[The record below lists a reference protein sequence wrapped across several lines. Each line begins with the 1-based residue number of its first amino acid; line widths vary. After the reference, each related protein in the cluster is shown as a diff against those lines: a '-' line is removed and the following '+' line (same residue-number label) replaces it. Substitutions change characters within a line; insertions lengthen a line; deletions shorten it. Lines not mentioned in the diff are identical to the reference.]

1 MGSSGGTGASE
12 ECAAMDRDTNIRPVE
27 IRDVP
32 RLVALMRALA
42 AEEGSSGALEADE
55 ASLLRDGFGPAPR
68 WRAFVA
74 AAGAEAVGYVSYT
87 IGYSIW
93 AGRSTLLVDDVF
105 VDPEYRGMSLGRKL
119 MEAIGRVCLED
130 GHAFA
135 RWTVE
140 LGNVRAMR
148 FYERIGARLA
158 RKGLCTWV
166 PLLPDP

>member
-1 MGSSGGTGASE
+1 MDSSGGTGAQGE
-12 ECAAMDRDTNIRPVE
+12 FAAMDRHMEIRPAE
-27 IRDVP
+27 AGDIP
-32 RLVALMRALA
+32 RLLVLMRALA
-42 AEEGSSGALEADE
+42 AEEGSSGAMEADE

-74 AAGAEAVGYVSYT
+74 ADGPEVVGYVTFT

-105 VDPEYRGMSLGRKL
+105 VAAGHRGMDVGRNL
-119 MEAIGRVCLED
+119 LEAVGRTCTEE

-140 LGNVRAMR
+140 PGNARAIR
-148 FYERIGARLA
+148 FYERMGAQLA
-158 RKGLCTWV
+158 WKGLCTW
-166 PLLPDP
+166 LYT